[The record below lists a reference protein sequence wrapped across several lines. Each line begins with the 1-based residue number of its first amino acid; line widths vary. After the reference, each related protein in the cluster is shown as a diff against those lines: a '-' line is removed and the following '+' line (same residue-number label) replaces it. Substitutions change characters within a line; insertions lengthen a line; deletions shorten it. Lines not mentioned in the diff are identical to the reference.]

1 MLEWVL
7 LAVILWFI
15 GDSAVYLYRH
25 YRRDSGKAGATVA
38 RSSFDLI
45 PAKMPGYNWMACA
58 GCGQELAMM
67 VGEPRPLRCLRC
79 GADSERKAI
88 N

>member
-7 LAVILWFI
+7 LAVILWYI
-15 GDSAVYLYRH
+15 VDSTVYLYRH
-25 YRRDSGKAGATVA
+25 YRREGL
-38 RSSFDLI
+38 RSKPKTQSPFELI
-45 PAKMPGYNWMACA
+45 PAKIPGYNWMACA

-67 VGEPRPLRCLRC
+67 VGEPRPPRCLHC